1 MSSDLINSNM
11 SQDMR
16 KLLNIM
22 EQNVGDPVFVTV
34 NKLVQNGLLDD
45 WDYFFR
51 QPESLKNDSDGVL
64 IIKPGQKVKIRWPY
78 GNNKSDERILEVVPI
93 RFECAVSDS
102 TPTKLLMDIV
112 PLIGTPSKIGQ
123 GNIFDPENKPDS
135 VDSVQPKPK
144 PSPSGEMKQGELFPE
159 TATSDYSFLRTPLWE
174 ESTRIASR
182 LMGSGDLPNWSWV
195 LNPNQPNP
203 ISDQSQKNVIYVSR
217 NVTGQ
222 SMDLARK
229 AFILQT
235 IVEQMGGP
243 TMLINNTG
251 SDQEVLRSIARKNN
265 IEYRDA

>member
-1 MSSDLINSNM
+1 M

-51 QPESLKNDSDGVL
+51 QPESLKNSSDGVL
-64 IIKPGQKVKIRWPY
+64 IIKPGQKVKLRWPY

-112 PLIGTPSKIGQ
+112 PLVGTPSKIGQ
-123 GNIFDPENKPDS
+123 GNIFDPENKPVNTGTDP
-135 VDSVQPKPK
+135 VKPNQA
-144 PSPSGEMKQGELFPE
+144 SSGEMKQGELFPE
-159 TATSDYSFLRTPLWE
+159 TKTSDYSFLRTPLWE
-174 ESTRIASR
+174 DGARIASK
-182 LMGSGDLPNWSWV
+182 LMGTGDLPNWSWA

-203 ISDQSQKNVIYVSR
+203 LSDQTQKNVIYVSR

-229 AFILQT
+229 AFILQY

-243 TMLINNTG
+243 TLLINNTG

-265 IEYRDA
+265 IEYRDS